1 MDYLVDLLHRRCLL
15 DVLSSQ
21 ELLVMFE
28 GPTIVTELPSSQ
40 IDYIVSNRT
49 MNLQEVTTE
58 VNPLS
63 DHNILLVK
71 FGGDR
76 EKNGLAC
83 Y

>member
-1 MDYLVDLLHRRCLL
+1 MDG
-15 DVLSSQ
+15 LSSQ
-21 ELLVMFE
+21 ELLIMFE

-40 IDYIVSNRT
+40 IDYIVSDQT

-71 FGGDR
+71 FGVDR
-76 EKNGLAC
+76 EKNGMA
-83 Y
+83 YY